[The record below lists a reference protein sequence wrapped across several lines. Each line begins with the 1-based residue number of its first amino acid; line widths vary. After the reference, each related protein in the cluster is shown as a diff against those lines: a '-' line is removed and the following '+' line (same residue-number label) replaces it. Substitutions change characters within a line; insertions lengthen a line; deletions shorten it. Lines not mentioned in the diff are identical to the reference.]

1 LSERR
6 DLPSEARS
14 AASGGPVRA
23 TVRQVLPNR
32 MFRVE
37 AAGARLLRAHLAGG
51 ARAQLTRLVPGD
63 EVLVEI
69 SPVDQGECR
78 IVGRPRG
85 ARGR

>member
-1 LSERR
+1 MSERAN
-6 DLPSEARS
+6 SARE
-14 AASGGPVRA
+14 PLRA
-23 TVRQVLPNR
+23 VVRQVLPNA

-37 AAGARLLRAHLAGG
+37 IEGARFCRAHLAGD

-63 EVLVEI
+63 EVLVEP
-69 SPVDQGECR
+69 SPYDGGECR